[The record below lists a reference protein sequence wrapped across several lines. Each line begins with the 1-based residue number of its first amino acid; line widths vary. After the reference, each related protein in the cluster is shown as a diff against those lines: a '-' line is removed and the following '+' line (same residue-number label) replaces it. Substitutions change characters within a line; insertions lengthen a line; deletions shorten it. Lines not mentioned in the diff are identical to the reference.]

1 MSQLIWILIE
11 HVCLF
16 CLCSET
22 EGRIR
27 LYVESVLKVELIQVY
42 NVHNGNRIFDCELA
56 MRAVLGVTSQNSTPK
71 LRKLIPKSTYEYC
84 NKSNLQMLLLAG
96 SSLLHMKLVDNM
108 IIILSQ
114 GH

>member
-42 NVHNGNRIFDCELA
+42 NVHNGNRISDCELA
-56 MRAVLGVTSQNSTPK
+56 MRVVLRVTFRREKCQNSTPK
-71 LRKLIPKSTYEYC
+71 L
-84 NKSNLQMLLLAG
+84 LLKTDTEIYL
-96 SSLLHMKLVDNM
+96 
-108 IIILSQ
+108 
-114 GH
+114 